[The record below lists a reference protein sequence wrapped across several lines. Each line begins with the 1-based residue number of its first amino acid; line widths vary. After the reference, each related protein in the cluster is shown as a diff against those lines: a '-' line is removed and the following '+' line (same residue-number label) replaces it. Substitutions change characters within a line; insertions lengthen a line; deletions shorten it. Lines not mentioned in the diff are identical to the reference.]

1 VTTGILA
8 ALGTALSWAVCSFSF
23 EIAGKRI
30 GSYSVTVIRLFL
42 GFLILLAVSRV
53 MNGTFLPRD
62 VSRNSLFFLA
72 LSGLVG
78 FVFADLCLFNAFVRI
93 SARITMVIYTTVPLM
108 TGLLG
113 WLFLGEALSPTQW
126 SGILLTSG
134 GVTLVLAQVSR
145 PERGWVLTG
154 WGLSLA
160 LLGSLG
166 QAAGLVLGKAGLEGI
181 SSIGATQI
189 RVAAAGIAFIPI
201 TLLLRRTGRVFES
214 LKQPLAMKFL
224 ALGTV
229 TGPVIGVTLSMTA
242 VRLIPAGVAATF
254 ISMTP
259 IFLMIPSA
267 LFAGHRLSWRDG
279 AGTLAAVIGGILAT
293 G

>member
-1 VTTGILA
+1 MTTGILA